1 MRHAPF
7 IALSLTALT
16 LLGACSSPEPGRL
29 ALPPSAMVQRLD
41 YDDEGHM
48 NVTFRVQNYGPKPVL
63 YADFTLKLKLGG
75 SDAGEFHL
83 PLGFEIAGHSS
94 EVVQG
99 AVVASAAAL
108 DALKSAEQRSG
119 AIGSGTVNYHID
131 GTLVAEKPKGN
142 FHVQYEGRLSPEPGL
157 PRHFR

>member
-1 MRHAPF
+1 M
-7 IALSLTALT
+7 
-16 LLGACSSPEPGRL
+16 
-29 ALPPSAMVQRLD
+29 
-41 YDDEGHM
+41 
-48 NVTFRVQNYGPKPVL
+48 
-63 YADFTLKLKLGG
+63 
-75 SDAGEFHL
+75 
-83 PLGFEIAGHSS
+83 
-94 EVVQG
+94 QG

-131 GTLVAEKPKGN
+131 GTLVAEKPKGT